1 MSPSTAAVAIGQVE
15 CRSSSTSGT
24 PLDSVTYSIV
34 GGNSDPFWLNQT
46 TGQLSLRPGQIL
58 DYENTTSYMFSV
70 VCVDNNDPD
79 QNDTAV
85 VVVSVQPVNEYAPTI
100 TSDSSTIS
108 LVVRD
113 STPVGTVLL
122 STEPGSGVQFTV
134 EDLDDGPDGQLM
146 FSFASQTSLLAQ
158 LFVLDPNTGAL
169 SVAHNLIGNAPAII
183 SGAIIVCDTDPPRLE
198 CPRLTV
204 IINIT
209 AEIRNVI
216 NIALLESTEVDT
228 QITAV
233 TCPECNEFQFENI
246 VIQSVTPSD
255 LAANF
260 ELNDT
265 DSDSGVLV
273 LAQPLDYEELQP
285 QQAINITLTCFDSSQ
300 SPPKVV
306 SFDVIVYVQP
316 VNDVRPRFNQ
326 TRYDF
331 TVDISSGVERVCCV
345 LATDGDRDV
354 GGIFT
359 YSLFD
364 AQGRFSIQDNGEI
377 TFVLDTLRDKVGTTF
392 VVQVT
397 ASDGTFSST
406 VPAAI
411 SVIERTSS
419 FGVTEIIIVAVCGA
433 AAIVI
438 VIILLICCCCIRHYT
453 T

>member
-1 MSPSTAAVAIGQVE
+1 MNPSSAAVGIGRVE

-24 PLDSVTYSIV
+24 PLDSVTYSII
-34 GGNSDPFWLNQT
+34 GGNSDPFRLNQT
-46 TGQLSLRPGQIL
+46 TGQLSLRAGQGL
-58 DYENTTSYMFSV
+58 DYENTTSYMFSIM
-70 VCVDNNDPD
+70 CVDNDDPD
-79 QNDTAV
+79 ENNTAV
-85 VVVSVQPVNEYAPTI
+85 VVVSVFPVNEYAPTI
-100 TSDSSTIS
+100 TSNSSMIS

-122 STEPGSGVQFTV
+122 STEPDNGVQFTV
-134 EDLDDGPDGQLM
+134 EDLDDGPDGQIM

-158 LFVLDPNTGAL
+158 FFVLDPNTGAL
-169 SVAHNLIGNAPAII
+169 SVAQSLIGTAPAII
-183 SGAIIVCDTDPPRLE
+183 SGAIIVCDMDSPRSE

-216 NIALLESTEVDT
+216 NRGLLESTEGDT
-228 QITAV
+228 QIIAV
-233 TCPECNEFQFENI
+233 TCPESDVFQFENI

-255 LAANF
+255 LRASF
-260 ELNDT
+260 GLNDT

-273 LAQPLDYEELQP
+273 LEQPLDYEGLQP
-285 QQAINITLTCFDSSQ
+285 QQAINVTLTCFDSSQ

-306 SFDVIVYVQP
+306 SFNVIVYVQP
-316 VNDVRPRFNQ
+316 VNDVRPQFNQ

-331 TVDISSGVERVCCV
+331 TVDISSGVERICCV

-354 GGIFT
+354 GGNFT

-397 ASDGTFSST
+397 ASDGELSST